1 MIRSPIRKT
10 IYLEEGDPVYAA
22 SNIESERFGE
32 YLVAHEQISREQH
45 AEVLDFAA
53 RKGIRFTEALLALDV
68 CTPNQLFS
76 FLGAQ
81 VRDRIL
87 DLFTWTSGSYAFFAE
102 TEAPEPVLPLNLRS
116 HTLIHEGVQERLPLG
131 IIRKSLRDSFQR
143 RVVRHGSGIPADL
156 HLSGRQLRIVRTIE
170 DERPTVAELVQRE
183 KDEEWIFRLLYM
195 LVEIERLQMVE
206 GSS

>member
-1 MIRSPIRKT
+1 
-10 IYLEEGDPVYAA
+10 
-22 SNIESERFGE
+22 
-32 YLVAHEQISREQH
+32 VAHGELSREQH

-68 CTPNQLFS
+68 CTPNQLFTS
-76 FLGAQ
+76 LGAQ

-87 DLFTWTSGSYAFFAE
+87 DLFTWTTGTFEFYHDRK
-102 TEAPEPVLPLNLRS
+102 PLDPVLPLNLRC

-131 IIRKSLRDSFQR
+131 TVRRMMREAFQR
-143 RVVRHGSGIPADL
+143 QVVRRGSGIPADL

-195 LVEIERLQMVE
+195 LAQIERVE
-206 GSS
+206 LVEAAN